1 VKELRSQLQSYV
13 ARGRSTAGPELKIE
27 LFVKPGDVHYRGA
40 GYDKLA
46 AQVAAQITAA
56 LPEKKAGDNR

>member
-1 VKELRSQLQSYV
+1 VKELRSLLQCYV
-13 ARGRSTAGPELKIE
+13 ERGRSTPGPELKIE
-27 LFVKPGDVHYRGA
+27 LFVKPGDVRYQGA

-56 LPEKKAGDNR
+56 LPEKKAADNR